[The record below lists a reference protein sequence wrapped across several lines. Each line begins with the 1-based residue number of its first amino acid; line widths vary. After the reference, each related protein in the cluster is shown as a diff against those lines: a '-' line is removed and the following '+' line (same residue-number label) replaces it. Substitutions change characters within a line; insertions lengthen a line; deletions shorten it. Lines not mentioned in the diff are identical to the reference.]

1 LLDPVKSVHIENAIT
16 QKILKDTPKERKKK
30 GGKSVLEQEK
40 EKEEMR
46 TS

>member
-16 QKILKDTPKERKKK
+16 QKILKDTPKERKKR
-30 GGKSVLEQEK
+30 GKSVLEQEK